1 VEQESGQ
8 GIDPFALQSI
18 QIAKTIRA
26 HITVGSANSH
36 SNPRLISHLDGDH
49 LIDDEVS
56 FLSASR
62 YLHNNGW
69 VFSGIQM
76 ATDEIKGIETQGLE
90 ELLTCGDETALRVW
104 NTKYLGEKGLWKAA
118 FGKLNSLPKDQK
130 KTFGEEAN
138 RVKRVLSEEYEK
150 SLTVKKEKALL
161 ASLTANPL
169 DVSLPGRTLPRGR
182 LHPATQILRQIY
194 AVFAD
199 LGFQVYRTREIET
212 DEMNFDLLNM
222 PSHHPARDM
231 WDTFFTTN
239 PGVVLRTHTS
249 PGQIHVMREAA
260 GKPIRVILPG
270 MCYRNEAISTRSEI
284 QFYQVEGLTVGEGV
298 TMADLKGTIV
308 AFARRMFGPDR
319 QVRIRSSY
327 FPFTEPSI
335 EVDIDWPK
343 DDPNRDRLTKGTG
356 WLEIL
361 GAGMVHPNV
370 LKAGG
375 YDPNKVTGF
384 AFGMGP
390 QRMLMLKHA
399 IDDIRLFWQ
408 NDLRFLR
415 QF

>member
-1 VEQESGQ
+1 
-8 GIDPFALQSI
+8 
-18 QIAKTIRA
+18 
-26 HITVGSANSH
+26 
-36 SNPRLISHLDGDH
+36 
-49 LIDDEVS
+49 
-56 FLSASR
+56 
-62 YLHNNGW
+62 
-69 VFSGIQM
+69 M
-76 ATDEIKGIETQGLE
+76 ATDELKSLEAQGLD
-90 ELLTCGDETALRVW
+90 ELRACKDEAALRAW
-104 NTKYLGEKGLWKAA
+104 NTKYLSEKGHWKTA
-118 FGKLNSLPKDQK
+118 FSKLNSLPKDQK
-130 KTFGEEAN
+130 KAFGEEAN
-138 RVKRVLSEEYEK
+138 RVKKSLSDEYEK
-150 SLTVKKEKALL
+150 AIKEDKEKSLL
-161 ASLTANPL
+161 ASLNANPL
-169 DVSLPGRTLPRGR
+169 DVTLSGRTRPRGK

-194 AVFAD
+194 TIFAD
-199 LGFQVYRTREIET
+199 LGFQVYRTREVET
-212 DEMNFDLLNM
+212 DELNFELLNM
-222 PSHHPARDM
+222 PAHHPARDM
-231 WDTFFTTN
+231 WDTFFTTTS
-239 PGVVLRTHTS
+239 GVVLRTHTS

-284 QFYQVEGLTVGEGV
+284 QFYQVEGLAIGEGI
-298 TMADLKGTIV
+298 TMADLKGTIA
-308 AFARRMFGPDR
+308 AFARRMFGSGR

-375 YDPNKVTGF
+375 YDPAKVTGF